1 MKAYILTLMAS
12 ALIVTISS
20 LILPSG
26 NVKKY
31 AHLVSSVMIS
41 LSVIAPFKGIFDAEE
56 LFDFSRIYISE
67 FTEEGATEIYN
78 ENLKDEM
85 KLTVEKSLSEY
96 GRVYVK
102 LNDDLSVYSIEIYT
116 DENLSEETIKEIKDM
131 YRPERLEV
139 LDGE

>member
-31 AHLVSSVMIS
+31 AHLVSAVMIS
-41 LSVIAPFKGIFDAEE
+41 LSGIAPFKGIFDAEE

-116 DENLSEETIKEIKDM
+116 DENLSEETKKEIKDM
-131 YRPERLEV
+131 YRPESLEV
-139 LDGE
+139 LYVE

>member
-139 LDGE
+139 LYGE

>member
-116 DENLSEETIKEIKDM
+116 DEILSEETIKEIKDM

>member
-41 LSVIAPFKGIFDAEE
+41 LSVIAPFKVIFDAEE

-139 LDGE
+139 LYGE